1 MLASG
6 CRRTRGSRLQWSV
19 LTALEDRTSARGL
32 DRGMVSNIML
42 QVTCS
47 LKYEQ
52 ISSSSP
58 GGTRFRAIWHLE
70 TTHQTQKDYTCTEH
84 TLRAL
89 DSNTRLICSVGTAV
103 RVTLDG
109 TKLGQPWKGLAGGL
123 KSSKAQEVTRFPQ

>member
-6 CRRTRGSRLQWSV
+6 CRGTRGSKLQWSV

-47 LKYEQ
+47 LTYEQ
-52 ISSSSP
+52 ISSSSL
-58 GGTRFRAIWHLE
+58 GGTRFGAIWHLE
-70 TTHQTQKDYTCTEH
+70 TTHQTQKDYTCTEQ

-89 DSNTRLICSVGTAV
+89 DSNTRLICSVLVQA
-103 RVTLDG
+103 L
-109 TKLGQPWKGLAGGL
+109 L
-123 KSSKAQEVTRFPQ
+123 